1 MSNAEVVPMEWEHLG
16 DVMVDTGQLL
26 ITDPCYI
33 GNGHSG
39 GAITFD
45 SGYGDGIYPVM
56 CQKDANGR
64 IVTVLIDMELFGGV
78 SVKGHQTPEGGGA

>member
-16 DVMVDTGQLL
+16 DVMVDSGQLL

-33 GNGHSG
+33 SNGHSG
-39 GAITFD
+39 GTITFD

-56 CQKDANGR
+56 CQKNDSGR
-64 IVTVLIDMELFGGV
+64 IVTVLIDMDLMGV
-78 SVKGHQTPEGGGA
+78 DS